1 MQTIQIEHRKMNY
14 TNVGQVIW
22 SLWAELKLHSGLITQ
37 NVQGSVLVQ
46 PPLPGKGNKAGTH
59 KNSYVARHKKED

>member
-1 MQTIQIEHRKMNY
+1 MNY

-46 PPLPGKGNKAGTH
+46 LKGNKAGTLWLDI
-59 KNSYVARHKKED
+59 KNRTNGLVSA